1 MSIAALNWVCCAQHI
16 EGPSRAVAW
25 AIGNRAKRHPSKGTG
40 DDHVAWPSL
49 ETIAAESGLCEKTV
63 RRCLPELEA
72 AGMEIRRK
80 FVPVKRGRAHL
91 YVFPSRLLDSQS
103 GSEGRDYRTNEAR
116 LPDKSGRLPDSQSLT
131 TGLPVQGTVKNPKK
145 RIQIIEPKE

>member
-1 MSIAALNWVCCAQHI
+1 MSIPALNWVCGARHI
-16 EGPSRAVAW
+16 EGPARAVAW
-25 AIGNRAKRHPSKGTG
+25 AIGNRAKRHPSKGFG
-40 DDHVAWPSL
+40 DDHVAWPAL
-49 ETIAAESGLCEKTV
+49 ETIAGESGLCEKTV

-72 AGMEIRRK
+72 AGIVIRRK
-80 FVPVKRGRAHL
+80 AVPVKRGRAHL

-131 TGLPVQGTVKNPKK
+131 AGLSVQGTVRNPKNK
-145 RIQIIEPKE
+145 IQIIEPKK